1 MVFSFRE
8 SFRLPSPERRWI
20 EICGRLPLATARGR
34 RASGVLLIR
43 RSFRHLLRSA
53 LATPPHNGMGEEG
66 LDLYNEVINIMRSGI
81 SGVSTSTYLHQAA
94 HAGLPPGRSGSG
106 RAIREAA
113 ERTKAAP

>member
-1 MVFSFRE
+1 M
-8 SFRLPSPERRWI
+8 
-20 EICGRLPLATARGR
+20 
-34 RASGVLLIR
+34 
-43 RSFRHLLRSA
+43 
-53 LATPPHNGMGEEG
+53 ATPPHNGMGEEG

-113 ERTKAAP
+113 ERTKAAPPEIRERGLMGDDLSRFRLASRLLHQFDRLKYAGKTCPLSSVSNSV